1 MRRRFLH
8 NLVALALFAGGIA
21 TLPVQAEPP
30 IKVVYHLADG
40 IDQASRALA
49 NIRNHLRAAPNTQ
62 IVVVALGDGIRF
74 LLKDANERDTAEHH
88 GGAFEPAV
96 AALAAQGV
104 EFRICMNTLAA
115 HDVPLSRVIAAAK
128 PVPSGVGEIARLQA
142 REGFV
147 YLRP

>member
-1 MRRRFLH
+1 MAASAVF
-8 NLVALALFAGGIA
+8 FAGGLV
-21 TLPVQAEPP
+21 TQAVHAESP

-49 NIRNHLRAAPNTQ
+49 NLRNQLRAAPETQ

-74 LLKDANERDTAEHH
+74 LLKDATEHN
-88 GGAFEPAV
+88 GTPFEPAV
-96 AALAAQGV
+96 TALAAQGV

-115 HDVPLSRVIAAAK
+115 HDVPLTRVIAAAK
-128 PVPSGVGEIARLQA
+128 PVPSGVAELARLQA